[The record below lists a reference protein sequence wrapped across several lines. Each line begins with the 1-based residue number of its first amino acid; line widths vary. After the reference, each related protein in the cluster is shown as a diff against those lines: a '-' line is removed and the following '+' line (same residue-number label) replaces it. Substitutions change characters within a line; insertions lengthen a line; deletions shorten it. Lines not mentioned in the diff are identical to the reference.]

1 MNQKPRNRFE
11 PHVPVSRDV
20 CQVYSKGT
28 FMGGDKLSTYDPN
41 YVLALKK
48 NGAHIAI
55 SFFDI
60 STNKCFIGQFEDDA
74 TYSMLRTVVAQIRP
88 VEIILEKNCVP
99 VEIEKL
105 LKNAPIE
112 PIFKYYKPDQCY
124 STSRTVTVVD
134 KYLIEHDKTTDSIEI
149 LREIKD
155 DPD

>member
-1 MNQKPRNRFE
+1 
-11 PHVPVSRDV
+11 
-20 CQVYSKGT
+20 
-28 FMGGDKLSTYDPN
+28 MGGDKLSTYDPN